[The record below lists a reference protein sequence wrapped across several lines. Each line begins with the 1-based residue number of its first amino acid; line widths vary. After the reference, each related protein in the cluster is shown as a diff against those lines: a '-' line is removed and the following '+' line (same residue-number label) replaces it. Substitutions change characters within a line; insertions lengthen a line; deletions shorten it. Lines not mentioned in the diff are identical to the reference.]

1 VRSGIRPQEH
11 WRAKKFRY
19 RLEVLRCASCGTVNM
34 TPRKVCRRC
43 RSTSLVPERLPESA
57 RLVAFTEVKST
68 TDIHDETAPYL
79 VGLLEFEDGTRIV
92 AQLTDVDYEE
102 LRPGME
108 MEAVVRKIAQEGE
121 SGIIVYGFKFR
132 PVIT

>member
-1 VRSGIRPQEH
+1 
-11 WRAKKFRY
+11 
-19 RLEVLRCASCGTVNM
+19 M

-43 RSTSLVPERLPESA
+43 RSTSLVPERLSERA

-68 TDIHDETAPYL
+68 TDIHYETAPYL

-102 LRPGME
+102 LRPDME

>member
-1 VRSGIRPQEH
+1 
-11 WRAKKFRY
+11 
-19 RLEVLRCASCGTVNM
+19 
-34 TPRKVCRRC
+34 
-43 RSTSLVPERLPESA
+43 
-57 RLVAFTEVKST
+57 
-68 TDIHDETAPYL
+68 
-79 VGLLEFEDGTRIV
+79 V